1 MALWSAI
8 YGKIWPLLRREP
20 VPQQPCCRMTKVTI
34 SPDSMTKM
42 TNARQTYKYDTFI
55 PSLDQMTK
63 APNDNDDN
71 IPHNHLS
78 QSQYT
83 DPDVGLDNV
92 AHSLRRTLECV
103 FASSTVQV
111 HCNYMGTHQKL
122 LSIAWAISGTVG
134 VWGWGSM
141 KFIL

>member
-8 YGKIWPLLRREP
+8 YGKIRPLLRREP

-42 TNARQTYKYDTFI
+42 TKREKNLPILYFS

-63 APNDNDDN
+63 TQNDNNDNDDN

-78 QSQYT
+78 QNQYT
-83 DPDVGLDNV
+83 DPNIGFDTV
-92 AHSLRRTLECV
+92 AQS
-103 FASSTVQV
+103 Q
-111 HCNYMGTHQKL
+111 
-122 LSIAWAISGTVG
+122 
-134 VWGWGSM
+134 
-141 KFIL
+141 